1 MIYEFALEPALVATW
16 GKLSEYRYFFD
27 KFGLGQPR
35 IVSQYP
41 KLKNWRRQILLQ
53 AAGASGME
61 LQRITALITIFSE
74 RMISREGSSYDGNRS
89 WLENAEEEDER
100 CPFHAILSLANPRS
114 RHAVLIGP
122 DLGLNNDPK
131 WHLKNEEVVPRKAEA
146 MARCLATMLC
156 NCSEVLFIDPHF
168 GPEESRYRRPFESF
182 LRCLLTN
189 RVGSMPARIEL
200 HTSWKSSTEF
210 FTCECERQMP
220 QIVPEG
226 VTVSLKRWKQNESGQ
241 RLHNRYILTDIGGVR
256 FGAGLDENRN
266 DPDGDTDEV
275 SLMNR
280 ETYLKRWAQYAS
292 EKPAFQLGE
301 KPITIVGKAK

>member
-41 KLKNWRRQILLQ
+41 KLKNWRRQVLM
-53 AAGASGME
+53 ASSEIDGLEKERIIE
-61 LQRITALITIFSE
+61 LIKRLSDV
-74 RMISREGSSYDGNRS
+74 MVSRHGWSYDGNIS

-100 CPFHAILSLANPRS
+100 CPFHAILALSNPRTHRCVLS
-114 RHAVLIGP
+114 GPAVGGIP
-122 DLGLNNDPK
+122 EPK
-131 WHLKNEEVVPRKAEA
+131 WDLKNEVIVARNPDA
-146 MARCLATMLC
+146 MATVLAAMLR
-156 NCSEVLFIDPHF
+156 NCSEVIFIDPHF
-168 GPEESRYRRPFESF
+168 GPEEPRYRRPFKLFMES
-182 LRCLLTN
+182 LVKNRASPLPN
-189 RVGSMPARIEL
+189 RVEL
-200 HTSWKSSTEF
+200 HTSDKSSRSF
-210 FTCECERQMP
+210 FRSECEARLTG
-220 QIVPEG
+220 IVPTG
-226 VTVSLKRWKQNESGQ
+226 INVVIKRWKQNESGQ

-280 ETYLKRWAQYAS
+280 ETYLKRWTQYAS
-292 EKPAFQLGE
+292 EKPAFELAEQ
-301 KPITIVGKAK
+301 PITIVGKAK